1 MKLFPRINNWIYQLG
16 YKFLG
21 LFGLLFFGLL
31 SLSSLLVNFYAE
43 DMEAQISVPHMGPF
57 FLRILGILCIA
68 ALMLLIR
75 YCCGQKL
82 PWGKHLL
89 LFLASCWIISWGIY
103 LVVVG
108 KTAQKLIR
116 TVTEQ

>member
-57 FLRILGILCIA
+57 SCAYWEFC
-68 ALMLLIR
+68 AL
-75 YCCGQKL
+75 
-82 PWGKHLL
+82 PP
-89 LFLASCWIISWGIY
+89 SCF
-103 LVVVG
+103 
-108 KTAQKLIR
+108 
-116 TVTEQ
+116 